1 MREALGR
8 TGVVNPDPDLDPG
21 ADPDLDKGNTGLAL
35 SKVRLNIVLVMLRKI
50 ADPEWIDLLRA
61 YISTLT

>member
-8 TGVVNPDPDLDPG
+8 TGVVNP
-21 ADPDLDKGNTGLAL
+21 DPDLDKGNTGLAL